1 MPMEVETSKSARP
14 GVWEKKNADV
24 LSLIWDHSLLTR
36 DKNATVDV
44 NLIGYMETRKTVNNY
59 NKNQFH
65 FAYSNQDGRG
75 SVNSQMLKVSSTHV

>member
-1 MPMEVETSKSARP
+1 MPMEVETAKSARL
-14 GVWEKKNADV
+14 GVWDKKNADD
-24 LSLIWDHSLLTR
+24 LSLIWDHSLLTK

-65 FAYSNQDGRG
+65 LLIATKMA
-75 SVNSQMLKVSSTHV
+75 VVL